1 MFLSYSL
8 LVLESVGTQNAYMYM
23 TIFSRTG
30 LIICLYG
37 VVFRGE
43 FDGDV
48 QKCVAPLKKQFLS
61 ILSSFIDIF

>member
-1 MFLSYSL
+1 MSYSL

-23 TIFSRTG
+23 TIFGRAG

-43 FDGDV
+43 FDGGV
-48 QKCVAPLKKQFLS
+48 QKCVAPLKKQISS
-61 ILSSFIDIF
+61 IFIDIF